1 MATIETQLLENVR
14 EFTAFARKRLRD
26 PELAADVVQES
37 LLKALRSS
45 DQLRDKENAKAWFYR
60 ILRRTIIDLYRR
72 RDARDRALED
82 LERELDG
89 VQNGEEER
97 VVCSCMERLLPRMA
111 AQHSELI
118 RGIDLKEEN
127 SDLVAA
133 ELALAGTILTCGFT
147 GRANSSRAVW
157 KRIVGSA
164 PRTAVS
170 IATAAATQNALR
182 RSSWRAAA

>member
-45 DQLRDKENAKAWFYR
+45 DQLRDV
-60 ILRRTIIDLYRR
+60 
-72 RDARDRALED
+72 RDRALED

-89 VQNGEEER
+89 VQNGGEER

-111 AQHSELI
+111 AQYSELI
-118 RGIDLKEEN
+118 RRIDLNEEN

-133 ELALAGTILTCGFT
+133 ELGITKNNLNVRLHRARQQLKRRLEENCRVCAKHGCLDCQCG
-147 GRANSSRAVW
+147 SSNGPAV
-157 KRIVGSA
+157 
-164 PRTAVS
+164 
-170 IATAAATQNALR
+170 
-182 RSSWRAAA
+182 

>member
-45 DQLRDKENAKAWFYR
+45 DQLRDEENAKAWFYR

-72 RDARDRALED
+72 HDVRDRALED

-89 VQNGEEER
+89 VQDGQEER

-111 AQHSELI
+111 AQYSELI
-118 RGIDLKEEN
+118 RRIDLNEEN

-133 ELALAGTILTCGFT
+133 ELGITKNNLNVRLH
-147 GRANSSRAVW
+147 RARQQLKSRLEENCRVCAKHGCLDCHCESSNGPAV
-157 KRIVGSA
+157 
-164 PRTAVS
+164 
-170 IATAAATQNALR
+170 
-182 RSSWRAAA
+182 

>member
-45 DQLRDKENAKAWFYR
+45 DQLRDV
-60 ILRRTIIDLYRR
+60 
-72 RDARDRALED
+72 RDRALED

-111 AQHSELI
+111 AQYSELI
-118 RGIDLKEEN
+118 RRIDLNEEN

-133 ELALAGTILTCGFT
+133 ELGITKNNLNVRLHRARQQLKRRLEENCRVCAKHGCLDCQCG
-147 GRANSSRAVW
+147 SSNGPAV
-157 KRIVGSA
+157 
-164 PRTAVS
+164 
-170 IATAAATQNALR
+170 
-182 RSSWRAAA
+182 

>member
-45 DQLRDKENAKAWFYR
+45 DQLRDV
-60 ILRRTIIDLYRR
+60 
-72 RDARDRALED
+72 RDRALED

-111 AQHSELI
+111 AQYSELI
-118 RGIDLKEEN
+118 RRIDLNEEN
-127 SDLVAA
+127 PDLVAA
-133 ELALAGTILTCGFT
+133 ELGISRNNLNVRLHRARQQLKRRLEENCRVCAKHGCLDCQCG
-147 GRANSSRAVW
+147 SSNGPAV
-157 KRIVGSA
+157 
-164 PRTAVS
+164 
-170 IATAAATQNALR
+170 
-182 RSSWRAAA
+182 

>member
-45 DQLRDKENAKAWFYR
+45 DQLRHKENAKAWFYR

-118 RGIDLKEEN
+118 RRIDLKEEN

-133 ELALAGTILTCGFT
+133 ELGISRNNLNVRLH
-147 GRANSSRAVW
+147 RARQQLKSRLEENCRVCAAHGCLDCHCSSDA
-157 KRIVGSA
+157 KRPA
-164 PRTAVS
+164 
-170 IATAAATQNALR
+170 
-182 RSSWRAAA
+182 

>member
-1 MATIETQLLENVR
+1 MAIIETQLLENVR

-60 ILRRTIIDLYRR
+60 ILRRTIIDLYRG
-72 RDARDRALED
+72 RDVRERALED

-111 AQHSELI
+111 AQYSELI
-118 RGIDLKEEN
+118 RRIDLKEEN
-127 SDLVAA
+127 PDLVAA
-133 ELALAGTILTCGFT
+133 ELGI
-147 GRANSSRAVW
+147 
-157 KRIVGSA
+157 
-164 PRTAVS
+164 
-170 IATAAATQNALR
+170 TQNNLNVRLHRARQQLKSR
-182 RSSWRAAA
+182 LEENCRVCAKHGCLDCHCGSSNGPAV